1 MTEAVAV
8 ALVSGLLT
16 LTGVLVSNSRARVV
30 MEVKTD
36 ERRRQ
41 VEKHNSLVERTYRL
55 EQDMAVLRNDVESIK
70 GKDAR

>member
-16 LTGVLVSNSRARVV
+16 LIGVLVSNSRARVV
-30 MEVKTD
+30 MEVKID
-36 ERRRQ
+36 ELRRQ

-55 EQDMAVLRNDVESIK
+55 EQDVAMLRNDVESIK